1 MQPFCRSYVN
11 DTQFNNQ
18 SSLIPVLWKSLCLV
32 LLQMAFIT
40 PNKGRSYIF
49 LNWKRQSIKLAHS
62 SLNQLY
68 WSHLRCWLLL
78 PAIFIWWNI
87 FKYFLRSKLTEKYII
102 MSTTTDNSNI
112 DTNKQAGKDNQDH
125 ARLKKS
131 LSHKHSQECPNY
143 APQGHGPP
151 SKDIG
156 TMYYDCKFLPNIF
169 YQWF

>member
-1 MQPFCRSYVN
+1 
-11 DTQFNNQ
+11 
-18 SSLIPVLWKSLCLV
+18 
-32 LLQMAFIT
+32 
-40 PNKGRSYIF
+40 
-49 LNWKRQSIKLAHS
+49 
-62 SLNQLY
+62 
-68 WSHLRCWLLL
+68 
-78 PAIFIWWNI
+78 
-87 FKYFLRSKLTEKYII
+87 

-156 TMYYDCKFLPNIF
+156 TMYYDCKFSLIF
-169 YQWF
+169 SINDSKKLCRNFDRYCLLHVIYFNS

>member
-1 MQPFCRSYVN
+1 
-11 DTQFNNQ
+11 
-18 SSLIPVLWKSLCLV
+18 
-32 LLQMAFIT
+32 
-40 PNKGRSYIF
+40 
-49 LNWKRQSIKLAHS
+49 
-62 SLNQLY
+62 
-68 WSHLRCWLLL
+68 
-78 PAIFIWWNI
+78 
-87 FKYFLRSKLTEKYII
+87 

-156 TMYYDCKFLPNIF
+156 TMYYDCKFSLILAINDCKKRFLNFNVSYDLAGFLTEIVCNM
-169 YQWF
+169 

>member
-1 MQPFCRSYVN
+1 
-11 DTQFNNQ
+11 
-18 SSLIPVLWKSLCLV
+18 
-32 LLQMAFIT
+32 
-40 PNKGRSYIF
+40 
-49 LNWKRQSIKLAHS
+49 
-62 SLNQLY
+62 
-68 WSHLRCWLLL
+68 
-78 PAIFIWWNI
+78 
-87 FKYFLRSKLTEKYII
+87 

-156 TMYYDCKFLPNIF
+156 TMYYDCKFSLIF
-169 YQWF
+169 SINDSKKLLSNYCLLHVIYFNT

>member
-1 MQPFCRSYVN
+1 
-11 DTQFNNQ
+11 
-18 SSLIPVLWKSLCLV
+18 
-32 LLQMAFIT
+32 
-40 PNKGRSYIF
+40 
-49 LNWKRQSIKLAHS
+49 
-62 SLNQLY
+62 
-68 WSHLRCWLLL
+68 
-78 PAIFIWWNI
+78 
-87 FKYFLRSKLTEKYII
+87 

-156 TMYYDCKFLPNIF
+156 TMYYDCKFSLIFSMNDSKKLLPDLLVSFTQFDLKGIFLLFSYSKENII
-169 YQWF
+169 YRGKEWRLKTRDLIHIKGTDKAQNK

>member
-1 MQPFCRSYVN
+1 
-11 DTQFNNQ
+11 
-18 SSLIPVLWKSLCLV
+18 
-32 LLQMAFIT
+32 
-40 PNKGRSYIF
+40 
-49 LNWKRQSIKLAHS
+49 
-62 SLNQLY
+62 
-68 WSHLRCWLLL
+68 
-78 PAIFIWWNI
+78 
-87 FKYFLRSKLTEKYII
+87 

-156 TMYYDCKFLPNIF
+156 TMYYDCKFSLIFSINNSKKLLSNKILFATCNIF
-169 YQWF
+169 QFIVQLASFTQFDLKGIFLLFSYSKETSFIGEKNGGLR

>member
-1 MQPFCRSYVN
+1 
-11 DTQFNNQ
+11 
-18 SSLIPVLWKSLCLV
+18 
-32 LLQMAFIT
+32 
-40 PNKGRSYIF
+40 
-49 LNWKRQSIKLAHS
+49 
-62 SLNQLY
+62 
-68 WSHLRCWLLL
+68 
-78 PAIFIWWNI
+78 
-87 FKYFLRSKLTEKYII
+87 

-156 TMYYDCKFLPNIF
+156 TMYYDCKFSLIF
-169 YQWF
+169 SINDSKKLCRICRIFERYCLLHVIYFNS

>member
-1 MQPFCRSYVN
+1 
-11 DTQFNNQ
+11 
-18 SSLIPVLWKSLCLV
+18 
-32 LLQMAFIT
+32 
-40 PNKGRSYIF
+40 
-49 LNWKRQSIKLAHS
+49 
-62 SLNQLY
+62 
-68 WSHLRCWLLL
+68 
-78 PAIFIWWNI
+78 
-87 FKYFLRSKLTEKYII
+87 

-156 TMYYDCKFLPNIF
+156 TMYYDCKFSLILAINDSKKLFLNFNI
-169 YQWF
+169 YYDLKIYSMYSTIDT